1 MGGSKTTTS
10 NTVDPSLMALYQQ
23 NYQSASNLAN
33 TPYKPYTGEGVAP
46 LSPDQAQA
54 ESILGNLATNPQF
67 GSILNS
73 ATNSVQGILGNIQNG
88 KSLADTDLT
97 PYMNPYQQ
105 DVIDA
110 TMAQLNQQQQ
120 QALMSGHQNATL
132 DNAFGGNRVGVQDA
146 LTNGQYANVDAQTL
160 AQLNSANFANAQ
172 QTAEYDMA
180 NQLQRN
186 SLGLTGAGDLAN
198 LGMEGFNLA
207 AGQGGLLDS
216 VGAEQQ
222 QQQQNL
228 DNWNYQQ
235 FLNQQNWPFQMQDL
249 KNAALGLIPL
259 QQTQTSKTSQNMLG
273 GILGAVAGGLRFLP
287 IPGAGG

>member
-10 NTVDPSLMALYQQ
+10 NTVDPKLMALYQQ
-23 NYQSASNLAN
+23 NYNSASALAN
-33 TPYKPYTGEGVAP
+33 TPYQPYTGQGVAP
-46 LSPDQAQA
+46 LSSNQTQA
-54 ESILGNLATNPQF
+54 ESILGNLASNPQF
-67 GSILNS
+67 GSTLNN
-73 ATNSVQGILGNIQNG
+73 ATNAVQGILGSVQNAP
-88 KSLADTDLT
+88 SLANTDLT

-105 DVIDA
+105 DVINA
-110 TMAQLNQQQQ
+110 TMTQLNQQQQ
-120 QALMSGHQNATL
+120 QALMSGHENATL

-146 LTNGQYANVDAQTL
+146 LTTGQYANTDAQTL
-160 AQLNSANFANAQ
+160 AQLNASNFANAQ
-172 QTAEYDMA
+172 QAAEYDMS

-186 SLGLTGAGDLAN
+186 SLGLTGANDLAS

-207 AGQGGLLDS
+207 ADQGGLLDS

-235 FLNQQNWPFQMQDL
+235 YQNQLNWPFQMQDL

-259 QQTQTSKTSQNMLG
+259 QQTQTSTTSQNGLS
-273 GILGAVAGGLRFLP
+273 GILGPLSQIGSALIMAP
-287 IPGAGG
+287 